1 MPRWLLALAL
11 CLYCLCGAAA
21 PTPPHSPP
29 APPAPP
35 TPPLRVAVSGTWTL
49 PFGELKQNQ
58 LVRGITFDVVTA
70 AARRAG
76 LRVVQVEVPQL
87 RLDDAMAEGA
97 FDLRCHFSP
106 SWTPHPERYHWS
118 EPLFETSDVLV
129 GHRNA
134 RRLSTLKALRPG
146 DRVGTVRGFSYPS
159 LEPLFAAQQ
168 AQREDALDMA
178 AVLRKLAVHRS
189 DYAAVS
195 RQSLDWHLRTWGD
208 AGLAPW
214 QLVIEKSHYHCAVP
228 KTSKLD
234 ATRVLAGINQLR
246 GSAALREILARYG
259 ATR

>member
-1 MPRWLLALAL
+1 M
-11 CLYCLCGAAA
+11 
-21 PTPPHSPP
+21 
-29 APPAPP
+29 
-35 TPPLRVAVSGTWTL
+35 
-49 PFGELKQNQ
+49 
-58 LVRGITFDVVTA
+58 
-70 AARRAG
+70 
-76 LRVVQVEVPQL
+76 
-87 RLDDAMAEGA
+87 
-97 FDLRCHFSP
+97 
-106 SWTPHPERYHWS
+106 
-118 EPLFETSDVLV
+118 LV

-178 AVLRKLAVHRS
+178 ASCCAS
-189 DYAAVS
+189 WPCTAATTRPSAARAWTGICVPGVTPG
-195 RQSLDWHLRTWGD
+195 W
-208 AGLAPW
+208 PW